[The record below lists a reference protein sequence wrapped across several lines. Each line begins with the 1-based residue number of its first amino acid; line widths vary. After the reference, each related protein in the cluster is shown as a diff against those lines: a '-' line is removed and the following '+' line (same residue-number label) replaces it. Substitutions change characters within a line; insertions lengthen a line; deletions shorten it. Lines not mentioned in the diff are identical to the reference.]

1 MDVDKQ
7 ILVTGVG
14 GAPGFDLA
22 RHLMLLGC
30 HVIAADANPLACGLA
45 LRGVTPRILPPARH
59 PAFRTRLMQMC
70 RGLRP
75 DALISTVEPE
85 LPSLAA
91 LRDDLADLS
100 VRTWLPGADAVEV
113 CGDKALFHT
122 VLTSRRIPTPATF
135 LPHDLAKAPIRSP
148 LIVKPR
154 RGHGSQGVHPCET
167 RAQAAV
173 LCELVDD
180 PIVQERISGQEFTAD
195 CIVDRA
201 GRASVVLRYRLLVK
215 AGLSVVSR
223 TFHDDE
229 TTALVKRTLEA
240 VGAVGPCCVQ
250 GFIRPGNRPGDD
262 RVVMTEVNARFAG
275 AFPLSE
281 AAGARLVQQTLN
293 GLFELPVDHEQL
305 SYTPNVYLT
314 KGFETVAGGTWPPP
328 SAIEAGAHHSSTS
341 AEGTR

>member
-1 MDVDKQ
+1 MDMDKR

-22 RHLMLLGC
+22 RHLMTLGC

-45 LRGVTPRILPPARH
+45 LHDVTPRILPPADH
-59 PAFRTRLMQMC
+59 ADYRTRLMQMC
-70 RGLRP
+70 DDLRP

-85 LPSLAA
+85 LPLLAA
-91 LRDDLADLS
+91 LRDDLADLG
-100 VRTWLPGADAVEV
+100 VRTWLPKADAVEV
-113 CGDKALFHT
+113 CGDKGLFHT

-135 LPHDLAKAPIRSP
+135 LPHDLAQAPVRSP

-154 RGHGSQGVHPCET
+154 RGHGSQHVHRCET
-167 RAQAAV
+167 RAQASV

-180 PIVQERISGQEFTAD
+180 PIVQEQISGQEFTAD
-195 CIVDRA
+195 CLVDRT

-223 TFHDDE
+223 TFHDE
-229 TTALVKRTLEA
+229 EVTALVQRTLEA
-240 VGAVGPCCVQ
+240 VGAAGPCCVQ
-250 GFIRPGNRPGDD
+250 GFIRHDTRHGDD

-293 GLFELPVDHEQL
+293 GLFDLPVDHTQL
-305 SYTPNVYLT
+305 SYTPDVYLT
-314 KGFETVAGGTWPPP
+314 KGFETVAGGIWPPP
-328 SAIEAGAHHSSTS
+328 SGSAADAHHSATA
-341 AEGTR
+341 AEGTH